1 MLQYFPPM
9 KTTYLDNNATAPLLP
24 EISDFIKAFVEK
36 QQSNPSSSHSQGQ
49 QWRHEV
55 NMARQDVAALIGV
68 KSSEILF
75 TSSGTESNNWV
86 LRGVC
91 SEADKKYHIVTSSVE
106 HPSIEST
113 CRYLSD
119 KGHKISILPVNSEGK
134 IDLNELKISIGE
146 KPDLV
151 SIQWVNSETGV
162 IQPVNEI
169 AELCQ
174 AAKVPFHT
182 DAVQALGKIQMNQ
195 DSFPG
200 NYASF
205 SAHKIHGLGG
215 VGASYIESGSSLDTL
230 ISGGSQER
238 GLRAGTENLL
248 GILAFGLA
256 CKLRKERLEK
266 VQAHCEKLK
275 TIFLSRL
282 KTDHPEISINGSFAN
297 SVDNCLNLHIPGID
311 VAALL
316 MRMDMKG
323 IYFSQNSACH
333 GQSISPS
340 SVLKAMGLSS
350 AEAWSSARFS
360 FSELNTE
367 LDIQGATQ
375 LISKEISQLKNIS

>member
-1 MLQYFPPM
+1 M
-9 KTTYLDNNATAPLLP
+9 KNIYLDNNATAPLLP

-119 KGHKISILPVNSEGK
+119 KGHKISILPVNSEGQ
-134 IDLNELKISIGE
+134 IDLNALESSVGE

-169 AELCQ
+169 AALCHG
-174 AAKVPFHT
+174 ANVPFHT
-182 DAVQALGKIQMNQ
+182 DAVQALGKIPMNQ

-200 NYASF
+200 NYGSF

-350 AEAWSSARFS
+350 DEAWSSARFS
-360 FSELNTE
+360 FSELNSE
-367 LDIQGATQ
+367 GDILHAAN
-375 LISKEISQLKNIS
+375 LITSEIRALKNP

>member
-9 KTTYLDNNATAPLLP
+9 KNIYLDNNATAPLLP

-350 AEAWSSARFS
+350 DEAWSSARFS
-360 FSELNTE
+360 FSELNSE
-367 LDIQGATQ
+367 GDILHAAN
-375 LISKEISQLKNIS
+375 LITSEIRALKNP

>member
-1 MLQYFPPM
+1 MN
-9 KTTYLDNNATAPLLP
+9 TIYLDNNATSPLLP
-24 EISDFIKAFVEK
+24 EISEFIKDFADR

-49 QWRHEV
+49 LWRHEV

-68 KSSEILF
+68 KSSEIFF

-91 SEADKKYHIVTSSVE
+91 SDAKRKYHIVTSAVE

-113 CRYLSD
+113 CRHLSE
-119 KGHKISILPVNSEGK
+119 KGHKITVLPVDSEGQ
-134 IDLNELKISIGE
+134 IDLNALEKSIHE
-146 KPDLV
+146 KPALV

-169 AELCQ
+169 AALCHG
-174 AAKVPFHT
+174 ANVPFHT
-182 DAVQALGKIQMNQ
+182 DAVQALGKIPMKQ

-200 NYASF
+200 NYGSF

-215 VGASYIESGSSLDTL
+215 VGASYIESGSHLDTL

-256 CKLRKERLEK
+256 CKLRKERLEN
-266 VQAHCEKLK
+266 VRAHCEKLK
-275 TIFLSRL
+275 KTFLSRL
-282 KTDHPEISINGSFAN
+282 KTDHPEISINGSLDN
-297 SVDNCLNLHIPGID
+297 SVGNCINLYIPGID
-311 VAALL
+311 VSALL
-316 MRMDMKG
+316 MRMDIKG
-323 IYFSQNSACH
+323 VYFSQNSACH

-360 FSELNTE
+360 FSELNTNE
-367 LDIQGATQ
+367 DIKETAR
-375 LISKEISQLKNIS
+375 LISHEIEKLKV

>member
-350 AEAWSSARFS
+350 DEARSSARFS
-360 FSELNTE
+360 FSELNSE
-367 LDIQGATQ
+367 GDILHAAN
-375 LISKEISQLKNIS
+375 LITSEIRALKNP

>member
-1 MLQYFPPM
+1 M
-9 KTTYLDNNATAPLLP
+9 KNIYLDNNATAPLLP

-119 KGHKISILPVNSEGK
+119 KGHKISILPVNSEGQ
-134 IDLNELKISIGE
+134 IDLNALESSVGE

-169 AELCQ
+169 AALCHG
-174 AAKVPFHT
+174 ANVPFHT
-182 DAVQALGKIQMNQ
+182 DAVQALGKIPMNQ

-200 NYASF
+200 NYGSF

-215 VGASYIESGSSLDTL
+215 VGASYIESGSHLDTL

-256 CKLRKERLEK
+256 CRLRKERLEK

-275 TIFLSRL
+275 RAFLSEL
-282 KTDHPEISINGSFAN
+282 VTDHPDISVNGSIGH

-311 VAALL
+311 ISALL

>member
-1 MLQYFPPM
+1 M
-9 KTTYLDNNATAPLLP
+9 KNIYLDNNATAPLLP

-215 VGASYIESGSSLDTL
+215 VGASYIESGSHLDTL

-256 CKLRKERLEK
+256 CRLRKERLEK

-275 TIFLSRL
+275 RAFLSEL
-282 KTDHPEISINGSFAN
+282 VTDHPDISVNGSIGH

-311 VAALL
+311 ISALL

>member
-1 MLQYFPPM
+1 M
-9 KTTYLDNNATAPLLP
+9 KNIYLDNNATAPLLP

-350 AEAWSSARFS
+350 DEAWSSARFS
-360 FSELNTE
+360 FSELNSE
-367 LDIQGATQ
+367 GDILHAAN
-375 LISKEISQLKNIS
+375 LITSEIRALKNP

>member
-1 MLQYFPPM
+1 M

-266 VQAHCEKLK
+266 GQAHCEKLK

-350 AEAWSSARFS
+350 DEAWSSARFS
-360 FSELNTE
+360 FSELNSE
-367 LDIQGATQ
+367 GDILHAAN
-375 LISKEISQLKNIS
+375 LITSEIRALKNP

>member
-1 MLQYFPPM
+1 MLQYFPLM
-9 KTTYLDNNATAPLLP
+9 KTIYLDNNATSPLLP
-24 EISDFIKAFVEK
+24 EISEFIKLFADK
-36 QQSNPSSSHSQGQ
+36 QHSNPSSSHSAGQ
-49 QWRHEV
+49 QWRREV
-55 NMARQDVAALIGV
+55 DLARQDVAALIGV
-68 KSSEILF
+68 RPTEIFF
-75 TSSGTESNNWV
+75 TASGTESNNWI

-91 SEADKKYHIVTSSVE
+91 SEVDKKYHIVTSAVE

-113 CRYLSD
+113 CRYLSK
-119 KGHKISILPVNSEGK
+119 KGHKISILAVNSEGQ
-134 IDLNELKISIGE
+134 IDLNAIESSIGE

-162 IQPVNEI
+162 IQPVYEI

-174 AAKVPFHT
+174 VAKVPFHT
-182 DAVQALGKIQMNQ
+182 DAVQALGKIQVNQ

-215 VGASYIESGSSLDTL
+215 VGATYIESGSNLDTL

-266 VQAHCEKLK
+266 VQAHCKKLK
-275 TIFLSRL
+275 TTFLSVL
-282 KTDHPEISINGSFAN
+282 KADHPEISINGSIEN
-297 SVDNCLNLHIPGID
+297 SVDNCLNIHIPGIE
-311 VAALL
+311 VGALL
-316 MRMDMKG
+316 VRMDIKG

-350 AEAWSSARFS
+350 DEAWSSARFS
-360 FSELNTE
+360 FSELNTNE
-367 LDIQGATQ
+367 EIKESAR
-375 LISKEISQLKNIS
+375 LISHEIEKLKV

>member
-9 KTTYLDNNATAPLLP
+9 KTIYLDNNATAPLLP
-24 EISDFIKAFVEK
+24 EISDFVRAFVEK
-36 QQSNPSSSHSQGQ
+36 QQANPSSSHSQGQ

-350 AEAWSSARFS
+350 DEAWSSARFS
-360 FSELNTE
+360 FSELNSE
-367 LDIQGATQ
+367 GDILHAAN
-375 LISKEISQLKNIS
+375 LITSEIRALKNP